1 VSQTLTPTVADFAAH
16 LDRNRLVGRLSELVQ
31 TASENPPGNELAVAR
46 VVEGYCRSLDMDV
59 ATHEAEPDRPSVV
72 ARWSGDSGPTLGYC
86 SHYDVVPAGNVKLWA
101 VDPFGASISD
111 GRMFGRG
118 SSDAKGPIAAALE
131 AVEIL
136 RRAGT
141 SLHGTLE
148 LELVADEET
157 MGFKGAGYL
166 VDQGIVAPDIAIVG
180 EPTSLRVVRA
190 QRGACWLRITTNGV
204 AAHGSAPERGIS
216 AVRHMSELVLRL
228 EETLPDITHPVLGGP
243 TVSVGTIRGGEK
255 VNVIPASC
263 TIEVDRRTVPG
274 ESEESVLATIDEA
287 VEVARKRFPDLDAE
301 IELLFQSNPFEVGE
315 DSSVVRTVA
324 QSMSEVT
331 ARDTELVGFRGASD
345 ARFLFEAGAEVVL
358 CGPGDITLAH
368 TARESIDLGEL
379 EQAALGYALSFA
391 RLLAS
396 REDL

>member
-1 VSQTLTPTVADFAAH
+1 VSQTLTPAVADFAAH
-16 LDRNRLVGRLSELVQ
+16 LDRDRLVGRLTDLVQ
-31 TASENPPGNELAVAR
+31 TASENPPGNELEVAR
-46 VVEGYCRSLDMDV
+46 LVEGYCRSLDLDV
-59 ATHEAEPDRPSVV
+59 ATHEAEPHRPSVV
-72 ARWSGDSGPTLGYC
+72 ARWSGDPGPTLGYC
-86 SHYDVVPAGNVKLWA
+86 SHYDVVPAGDVRLWD

-111 GRMFGRG
+111 GRMHGRG
-118 SSDAKGPIAAALE
+118 SADAKGPIAAALE
-131 AVEIL
+131 AVDIL
-136 RRAGT
+136 RRAGVD
-141 SLHGTLE
+141 LHGTLE

-166 VDQGIVAPDIAIVG
+166 VAQGIVAPDIAIVG

-190 QRGACWLRITTNGV
+190 QRGACWIRITTNGV

-216 AVRHMSELVLRL
+216 AVRHMAELVLRL

-243 TVSVGTIRGGEK
+243 TVNVGTIRGGEK

-274 ESEESVLATIDEA
+274 ESEESVLATIQDA
-287 VEVARKRFPDLDAE
+287 VEVARKRFPDMDAE
-301 IELLFQSNPFEVGE
+301 IELLFKSNPFEIDE
-315 DSSVVRTVA
+315 NSPMVRTVA
-324 QSMSEVT
+324 QSMSDVT
-331 ARDTELVGFRGASD
+331 KRDTELVGFRGASD

-368 TARESIDLGEL
+368 TAREWIDLDEL

-391 RLLAS
+391 RLLGPQ
-396 REDL
+396 EDS